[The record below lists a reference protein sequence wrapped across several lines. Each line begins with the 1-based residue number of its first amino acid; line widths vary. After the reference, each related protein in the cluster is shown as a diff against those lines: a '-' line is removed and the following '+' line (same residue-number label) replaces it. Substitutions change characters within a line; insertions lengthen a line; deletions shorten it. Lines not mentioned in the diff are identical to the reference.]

1 MKKIIIIGI
10 TIACISACKAQS
22 VVPIEK
28 KIDYINAG
36 IGIPESVTYFKD
48 VNGIRD
54 KYVGTWR
61 GTYEGKNYELIF
73 SKITDK
79 PSRITQDRL
88 VMRYLIKDAN
98 GRILEDT
105 RAETDKSGYVLK
117 SYYYDKTF
125 FVLSYGGRQFDCGQR
140 GELYVMLT
148 KNYDSVMELFLIPQR
163 DIILEKDCP
172 NGAAAQLFPEV
183 KMRLTRQ

>member
-1 MKKIIIIGI
+1 MKKKLFLYMIIL
-10 TIACISACKAQS
+10 CISACKAQS
-22 VVPIEK
+22 VLPMEK

-36 IGIPESVTYFKD
+36 IGIPESITYFKD
-48 VNGIRD
+48 LNGIRD
-54 KYVGTWR
+54 KYVGTWK
-61 GTYEGKNYELIF
+61 GTYEGKKYELIF

-88 VMRYLIKDAN
+88 VMRYLIKDVS

-105 RAETDKSGYVLK
+105 RAEPDNSGYVVK
-117 SYYYDKTF
+117 NYYYDKTF

-148 KNYDSVMELFLIPQR
+148 KNSDSVMELFLIPQR

-183 KMRLTRQ
+183 KMRLTKQ